1 MLPEPARPNLT
12 ARHVAAELIIA
23 LRLQYRREPDRPLKH
38 RVAPLNRR
46 QRADRAAPR
55 QPASDRPVCY
65 AARQSVRCRRED
77 PRVHPSDDA
86 TDLEPHLCGDCL
98 DLAAQYRGDTDFL
111 RSAHVSADQRIDTS
125 ADTGA
130 ESRSYKSASDCGSLS
145 GVAIVLFHAASHKA
159 AEQCAR
165 RCAAY
170 QSVPQRV
177 PCLWGTNGLSLGRQ

>member
-1 MLPEPARPNLT
+1 MICYQDLPANPT
-12 ARHVAAELIIA
+12 ARHVAAELITA
-23 LRLQYRREPDRPLKH
+23 LRLQHRREPDRPLKH
-38 RVAPLNRR
+38 RVAPLVVHEPTEQPRASPRAIAASVPQRGNRGG
-46 QRADRAAPR
+46 AGAKIL
-55 QPASDRPVCY
+55 
-65 AARQSVRCRRED
+65 
-77 PRVHPSDDA
+77 RVHPSDDA

-111 RSAHVSADQRIDTS
+111 RSVHVSADQRIDTS

-177 PCLWGTNGLSLGRQ
+177 PRLWGTNGLSLSCQ